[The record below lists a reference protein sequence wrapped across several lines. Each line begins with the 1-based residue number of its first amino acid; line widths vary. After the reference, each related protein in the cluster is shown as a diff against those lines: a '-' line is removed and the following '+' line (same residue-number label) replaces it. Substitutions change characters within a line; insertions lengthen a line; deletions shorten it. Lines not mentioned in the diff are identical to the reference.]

1 MEIYD
6 ILNKLK
12 EKYPEDVDILESE
25 TERVKNLLK
34 RKDFQLNETTQ
45 ELLKLCKKEI
55 LTARIKLASDKS
67 LITDSKTT
75 QDLWTLIE
83 SREWVIKFISVDCDD
98 VLKSLENELM
108 VELNS
113 V

>member
-12 EKYPEDVDILESE
+12 EKYPEDVEILESE
-25 TERVKNLLK
+25 SEKVKSILK

-45 ELLKLCKKEI
+45 QLIKLCKKEI
-55 LTARIKLASDKS
+55 LTARIKLASDKT
-67 LITDSKTT
+67 LITDSKTI

-83 SREWVIKFISVDCDD
+83 SREWVIKFIDVDCDE
-98 VLKSLENELM
+98 VLKSLENELL

-113 V
+113 L